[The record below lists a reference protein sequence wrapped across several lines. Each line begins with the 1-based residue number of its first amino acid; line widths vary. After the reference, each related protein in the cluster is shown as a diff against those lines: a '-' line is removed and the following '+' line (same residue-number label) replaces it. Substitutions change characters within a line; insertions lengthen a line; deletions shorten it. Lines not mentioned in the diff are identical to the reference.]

1 LNFWIAPQDKYK
13 FEDIQGNTQIG
24 EPIRVVNLED
34 PGISVQGDLERQSI
48 SVAFIAMG
56 LAQEQLGQTEDALA
70 AFLKAEESTPQSEFA
85 QFFIGREY
93 LFLAEFQPDQ
103 QEALWQK
110 AEDAYLKAISFN
122 DQYAKAYLGLG
133 SVYIKRSSE
142 LLDTAKAS
150 GQAIDPRS
158 LQFVEQAIQ
167 AYQKVLELKPSPG
180 QLENPDIDLANL
192 ALGNA
197 YRQKGQIL
205 LFQRDVDSALSAF
218 DESIRFIG
226 LAQKAFEVS
235 VPAHESYRRYLAQ
248 THEYLGTVYQ
258 WQGNA
263 FESKLDYDQ
272 ALPAYQKSMDA
283 YTQCV
288 SQGENSPDLII
299 QNDIVKKY
307 CQPKFEEVKKIHDE
321 LVGGQ

>member
-1 LNFWIAPQDKYK
+1 
-13 FEDIQGNTQIG
+13 
-24 EPIRVVNLED
+24 
-34 PGISVQGDLERQSI
+34 
-48 SVAFIAMG
+48 
-56 LAQEQLGQTEDALA
+56 
-70 AFLKAEESTPQSEFA
+70 
-85 QFFIGREY
+85 
-93 LFLAEFQPDQ
+93 
-103 QEALWQK
+103 
-110 AEDAYLKAISFN
+110 
-122 DQYAKAYLGLG
+122 
-133 SVYIKRSSE
+133 
-142 LLDTAKAS
+142 LDTAKAS

-180 QLENPDIDLANL
+180 QLENIDVDLANL

-226 LAQKAFEVS
+226 LAQKAFEAS
-235 VPAHESYRRYLAQ
+235 VPAHESYRRYLTQ

-307 CQPKFEEVKKIHDE
+307 CQPKFEEVKKIHDD